1 MRGHIRQRGPTSW
14 QLKLDIGSDG
24 AGKRLT
30 EFHTFRGSR
39 KGAQMRLAE
48 LIASVGRRAYVP
60 RSVLTVAEHVAERI
74 NQWER
79 LGRIS
84 PKTCERHRE
93 LAANQIGPFIG
104 QIALQDLKADDIER
118 WHATLLTSGR
128 KDGAGGLSAQS
139 VQHAHRLLAKTL
151 KEGVRYDQIS
161 RNPAVGVTPP
171 KVVSAE
177 AVILSSEEMR
187 AVVTRLRNHSIYPKA
202 VLALFGGLRR
212 SEILALRW
220 GNVDLDH
227 KTLRVAEALEETIA
241 EGLRFKEPKSA
252 AGKREVSLPVIVV
265 DALREQWKRQ
275 LEQRLAL
282 RAGKPTPD
290 TLVFTRLNGEPVSP
304 NAISK
309 EWRAAAASVGVK
321 AGFHGLRHTHVSH
334 LISAGIDVVKIS
346 RRVGHADISTTLN
359 VYAHLFNARE
369 DKSAE
374 AIDEAVT
381 ALLKA

>member
-1 MRGHIRQRGPTSW
+1 LAAQ
-14 QLKLDIGSDG
+14 LDIGSDS

-48 LIASVGRRAYVP
+48 LIPSVGRRAYVP

-220 GNVDLDH
+220 SNVDFDR
-227 KTLRVAEALEETIA
+227 KVLRVTEALEETIA

-290 TLVFTRLNGEPVSP
+290 TLIFTRLNGEPVSP
-304 NAISK
+304 NAFSK
-309 EWRAAAASVGVK
+309 EWRTAAAAIGIK

-346 RRVGHADISTTLN
+346 RWLGHADISTTLD
-359 VYAHLFNARE
+359 VYSHLFDARE
-369 DKSAE
+369 DRSAE